1 MDRDTDIVGMRFGKL
16 TVLAFD
22 HAGKYRT
29 YYRCKCDCGK
39 EAIVARMHLTSGK
52 TKSCGCLRADSL
64 AIVRGQFQK
73 RVHLNEQQ
81 VAWLVKHYK
90 HTRNADIQAKLGL
103 SEGSLHRMA
112 RKLGLSKSPQFI
124 RKTQEAAA
132 KKAYESHKRNG
143 TFPPKGY
150 IIPYSQEHWF
160 KVGDPRRHWSAKREK
175 ERIEK
180 AAATLRSIRESE
192 VVRIKYGLPQ
202 LTKMRLCGDSARV
215 HKWRH
220 YLVKQRGYI
229 LGSDR
234 YTFYYDE
241 NTRRS
246 PKLEAGGNP
255 FTFEPLKKEAI

>member
-73 RVHLNEQQ
+73 RVRLNEQQ

-150 IIPYSQEHWF
+150 LIPNRCVFQPGVSNRKRLGKKRDAE
-160 KVGDPRRHWSAKREK
+160 RLAKMVATMRE
-175 ERIEK
+175 
-180 AAATLRSIRESE
+180 LREADR
-192 VVRIKYGLPQ
+192 VRVKYGLPQ
-202 LTKMRLCGDSARV
+202 LTKMKVNGDSLRV
-215 HKWRH
+215 IKWRH
-220 YLVKQRGYI
+220 YLTKQRGYV

-255 FTFEPLKKEAI
+255 FTFEQLKSKAI

>member
-73 RVHLNEQQ
+73 RVRLNEQQ
-81 VAWLVKHYK
+81 TAWLVKHYK

-103 SEGSLHRMA
+103 SEGSL
-112 RKLGLSKSPQFI
+112 

-150 IIPYSQEHWF
+150 LIPNRCVFQPGVSNRKRLGKKRDAE
-160 KVGDPRRHWSAKREK
+160 RLAKM
-175 ERIEK
+175 
-180 AAATLRSIRESE
+180 AATMRELREADK
-192 VVRIKYGLPQ
+192 VRVKYGLPQ
-202 LTKMRLCGDSARV
+202 LTKMKVNGDSLRV
-215 HKWRH
+215 IKWRH

-234 YTFYYDE
+234 YSFYYDE
-241 NTRRS
+241 NTKRS